1 MEPLGATTI
10 FLAVCISCLLF
21 LSAWKKMSRSGKLPP
36 GPVAFPIIGN
46 ALQLNMK
53 NLLQSVRELNEK
65 YGPIFTI
72 YLGSERVVVLYG
84 KEAVKEALID
94 QGDEFSDRGRMPVFE
109 RMPDDKVS
117 LPSQSQFSPC
127 TLPPP
132 QFLSF
137 FLSSG
142 IAMGSGEPWKQLRR
156 FTLTTLRD
164 FGMGKKSTEER
175 ILEEAHFLVERLKN
189 THGEDQLYVCWKL
202 ELKSQLKSFCFSLWR
217 PFDPTLFLNHAV
229 SNVIC
234 SIVFGDRFDYEDEK
248 FVTLINLVDEI
259 NKLQRSPWTA
269 LYSCFPTFMDYVPG
283 PHQRIFKHFE
293 ELRKF
298 VLERV
303 EMHRESLE
311 PSCPRDFIDAF
322 LIKVKQEQHNSQS
335 EFTTESLLRRTLG
348 LFFAGTGTTS
358 DTLKHG
364 LKLLMKY
371 PEIEEKVHVEI
382 DRVIGRSRSPCM
394 ADRSQMPYTDAVVHE
409 IQRFVS
415 LAPLGVPR
423 AVNRDTHFRQYIIPK
438 GTTIF
443 PVLQSVLYDSKEFPN
458 PEQFNPRHFLDEN
471 GAFKKSDFFMPF
483 SIGKR
488 SCLGEALARMQLFL
502 LLTTILQNFTLKP
515 LIDRKDIDI
524 TPMTL
529 TSNAPKSYQL
539 IVIPR

>member
-1 MEPLGATTI
+1 MLSTII
-10 FLAVCISCLLF
+10 FLAVCMSCLLL
-21 LSAWKKMSRSGKLPP
+21 LSAWKKIGKLPP

-53 NLLQSVRELNEK
+53 NL
-65 YGPIFTI
+65 
-72 YLGSERVVVLYG
+72 
-84 KEAVKEALID
+84 
-94 QGDEFSDRGRMPVFE
+94 
-109 RMPDDKVS
+109 
-117 LPSQSQFSPC
+117 SQSMSEVKIFVSH
-127 TLPPP
+127 L
-132 QFLSF
+132 F
-137 FLSSG
+137 
-142 IAMGSGEPWKQLRR
+142 GEPWKQLRR

-164 FGMGKKSTEER
+164 LGMGKKSIEER
-175 ILEEAHFLVERLKN
+175 ILEEAHFLMERLKN
-189 THGEDQLYVCWKL
+189 THG
-202 ELKSQLKSFCFSLWR
+202 R
-217 PFDPTLFLNHAV
+217 PFDPTLFLNHAT

-234 SIVFGDRFDYEDEK
+234 SIVFGDRFDYEDKK
-248 FVTLINLVDEI
+248 FLSHLSKYYEGSFSAQENQDVFFFQS
-259 NKLQRSPWTA
+259 LQ
-269 LYSCFPTFMDYVPG
+269 LYNFFPTLMHYIPG
-283 PHQRIFKHFE
+283 PHQRTFKHFE

-322 LIKVKQEQHNSQS
+322 LIKLKQEQHNSQS
-335 EFTTESLLRRTLG
+335 EFTTDSLLRRTLG

-358 DTLKHG
+358 DTLKQG

-409 IQRFVS
+409 IQRFIS

-423 AVNRDTHFRQYIIPK
+423 AVIRDTRFRQYIIPK

-458 PEQFNPRHFLDEN
+458 PEQFNPGHFLDEN

-488 SCLGEALARMQLFL
+488 SCLGEALARMELFL
-502 LLTTILQNFTLKP
+502 LLTTILQNFTLKSP
-515 LIDRKDIDI
+515 IDPKDIDI
-524 TPMTL
+524 TPTSF
-529 TSNAPKSYQL
+529 TSNIPVSYQL

>member
-21 LSAWKKMSRSGKLPP
+21 LSAWRKMSGRGKLPP

-53 NLLQSVRELNEK
+53 NLFQSMCELREK

-84 KEAVKEALID
+84 QDAVKEALID
-94 QGDEFSDRGRMPVFE
+94 QGDEFSDRGHMPVFE
-109 RMPDDKVS
+109 RITEEKG
-117 LPSQSQFSPC
+117 
-127 TLPPP
+127 T
-132 QFLSF
+132 
-137 FLSSG
+137 
-142 IAMGSGEPWKQLRR
+142 AMGSGEPWKQLRR

-189 THGEDQLYVCWKL
+189 THG
-202 ELKSQLKSFCFSLWR
+202 R
-217 PFDPTLFLNHAV
+217 PFDPTLFLNHAT

-248 FVTLINLVDEI
+248 FVTLINLIDEI
-259 NKLQRSPWTA
+259 NKLQRSPWT
-269 LYSCFPTFMDYVPG
+269 V
-283 PHQRIFKHFE
+283 
-293 ELRKF
+293 
-298 VLERV
+298 
-303 EMHRESLE
+303 
-311 PSCPRDFIDAF
+311 
-322 LIKVKQEQHNSQS
+322 EQHNSQS
-335 EFTTESLLRRTLG
+335 EFTTESLLNRTLS

-358 DTLKHG
+358 VTLKHG

-394 ADRSQMPYTDAVVHE
+394 AYRSQMPYTDAVVHE
-409 IQRFVS
+409 IQRFIS

-423 AVNRDTHFRQYIIPK
+423 AVTKDTRFRQYIIPK

-443 PVLQSVLYDSKEFPN
+443 PVLWSVLYDSKEFPN
-458 PEQFNPRHFLDEN
+458 PEQFNPGHFLDEN

-488 SCLGEALARMQLFL
+488 SCLGEALARMELFL
-502 LLTTILQNFTLKP
+502 LLTTILQNFTLKSP
-515 LIDRKDIDI
+515 IDPKDIDI
-524 TPMTL
+524 TPMSF
-529 TSNAPKSYQL
+529 TSNIPVSYQL

>member
-21 LSAWKKMSRSGKLPP
+21 LSAWKKMSGSGNLPP

-46 ALQLNMK
+46 ALQLYKK
-53 NLLQSVRELNEK
+53 NLPQSMRELSAK

-84 KEAVKEALID
+84 HEVVKEALID
-94 QGDEFSDRGRMPVFE
+94 QGDEFSDRGLWPL
-109 RMPDDKVS
+109 
-117 LPSQSQFSPC
+117 LPFFP
-127 TLPPP
+127 
-132 QFLSF
+132 FLF
-137 FLSSG
+137 PFSG
-142 IAMGSGEPWKQLRR
+142 ISMASAVPWKELRR

-175 ILEEAHFLVERLKN
+175 ILEEAHFLLDRLP
-189 THGEDQLYVCWKL
+189 QYC
-202 ELKSQLKSFCFSLWR
+202 WR
-217 PFDPTLFLNHAV
+217 PFDPTLFLNHSV

-234 SIVFGDRFDYEDEK
+234 SIVFGDRFDYEDKK
-248 FVTLINLVDEI
+248 FVTLINLIEES
-259 NKLQRSPWTA
+259 NKLQCSPWTA
-269 LYSCFPTFMDYVPG
+269 LYNFFPTLMHYIPG

-322 LIKVKQEQHNSQS
+322 LIKIKQEQHNSQS
-335 EFTTESLLRRTLG
+335 EFTTENMLRRTLG

-358 DTLKHG
+358 ATLKHG
-364 LKLLMKY
+364 LLLLMKY
-371 PEIEEKVHVEI
+371 PEIEEKVHEEI

-409 IQRFVS
+409 TQRFVS

-423 AVNRDTHFRQYIIPK
+423 AVTRDTRFRQYIIPK

-443 PVLQSVLYDSKEFPN
+443 PVLQSVLYDSKEFPK
-458 PEQFNPRHFLDEN
+458 PEQFNPGHFLDEN

-488 SCLGEALARMQLFL
+488 SCVGEGLARMQLFL

-515 LIDRKDIDI
+515 LIDPKDIDI

-529 TSNAPKSYQL
+529 TSNAPMSYQL

>member
-21 LSAWKKMSRSGKLPP
+21 LSAWRKMSGGGKLPP

-53 NLLQSVRELNEK
+53 NLSQSMCELREK

-84 KEAVKEALID
+84 QEAVKEALID
-94 QGDEFSDRGRMPVFE
+94 QGDEFSDRGHMPVFE
-109 RMPDDKVS
+109 RMTDKKG
-117 LPSQSQFSPC
+117 
-127 TLPPP
+127 T
-132 QFLSF
+132 
-137 FLSSG
+137 
-142 IAMGSGEPWKQLRR
+142 AMGSGEPWKQLRR

-164 FGMGKKSTEER
+164 LGMGKKSTEER

-189 THGEDQLYVCWKL
+189 THG
-202 ELKSQLKSFCFSLWR
+202 R
-217 PFDPTLFLNHAV
+217 PFDPTLFLNHAT

-248 FVTLINLVDEI
+248 FVTLINLIDEI
-259 NKLQRSPWTA
+259 NKLQCSPWT
-269 LYSCFPTFMDYVPG
+269 V
-283 PHQRIFKHFE
+283 
-293 ELRKF
+293 
-298 VLERV
+298 
-303 EMHRESLE
+303 
-311 PSCPRDFIDAF
+311 
-322 LIKVKQEQHNSQS
+322 EQHNSQS
-335 EFTTESLLRRTLG
+335 EFTTESLLNRTLG

-371 PEIEEKVHVEI
+371 PEIEEKIHVEI

-394 ADRSQMPYTDAVVHE
+394 AYRSQMPYTDAVVHE
-409 IQRFVS
+409 IQRFIS

-423 AVNRDTHFRQYIIPK
+423 AVTKDTRFRQYIIPK

-443 PVLQSVLYDSKEFPN
+443 PVLWSVLYDSKEFPN
-458 PEQFNPRHFLDEN
+458 PEQFNPGHFLDEN

-488 SCLGEALARMQLFL
+488 SCLGEALARMELFL
-502 LLTTILQNFTLKP
+502 LLTTILQNFTLKSP
-515 LIDRKDIDI
+515 IDPKDIDI
-524 TPMTL
+524 TPMSF
-529 TSNAPKSYQL
+529 TSNIPVSYQL